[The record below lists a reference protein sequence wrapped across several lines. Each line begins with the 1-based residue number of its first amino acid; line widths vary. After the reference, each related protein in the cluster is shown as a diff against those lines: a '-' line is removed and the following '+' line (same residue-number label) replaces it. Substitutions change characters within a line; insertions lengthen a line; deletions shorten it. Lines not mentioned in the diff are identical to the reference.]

1 MVHNSVVPKPAHNRA
16 RTIVSLLAAT
26 VAAAAVIVVA
36 EALPAAAAGTTYE
49 AESASLTGGT
59 VVQTD
64 HTGYTG
70 TGFVGGYVDGN
81 KGNANTTFTVSASAA
96 GSDTLALRYAN
107 GNGASKTLSL
117 YVNGTKLRQIT
128 LNATTDW
135 NTWTTETETVT
146 LHSGSNTVA
155 YKFDTTDT
163 GNVNVDN
170 VLVTAVAA
178 PPANQYEAES
188 AALSGGAAVESDH
201 TGYTGSGFVGGFID
215 ANAGNAT
222 ATFTVS
228 ASAAGTANVA
238 LRYANGLGATKTLSL
253 YLNGTKVKQ
262 ISLTATADWNTWATE
277 TESLTLHSGSNTIG
291 YKYDTGD
298 SGNVNIDNIVVT
310 ATTTTP
316 SPTPTSTPTS
326 PAGQYEAEAAA
337 LAGGAVAG
345 TDHTG
350 YSGTG
355 FVEGYTDTNKGNAN
369 TTFTVPSSI
378 AGTAN
383 VTLRYADGNGVAM
396 TLSLYVNGTKIKQIS
411 LAATADWN
419 TWGTETESVTLNS
432 GSNTISYKFDTTDTG
447 NVNLDRINMGT
458 TASPSPTPTPTPT
471 PSSTGTTPPPSP
483 STYEAETSFFSGG
496 PSVATA
502 TSGYTGT
509 GYLTGFTTTG
519 ARVII
524 TANVASAGN
533 YAVALR
539 YANTTG
545 ASKTISMYVN
555 GLKSSQLTLAAGSG
569 WLTSS
574 STVALRSG
582 VNLIGYQFDSGDSG
596 AVFIDNITVTGG
608 VAMAANGAT
617 VPYTEYLASSGS
629 TNASLVAANR
639 TFGTVAAE
647 AVGRQYVSLT
657 STGQYV
663 QWTTTAPTNSIDV
676 RFNIPDSSDGN
687 GLTGPL
693 ALYANGTKVQDITL
707 TSATSWTYGAY
718 PYTNNPGDGTPHHY
732 FDEAHALIGS
742 WPTGTVL
749 KLQKDSSTLAYI
761 NVNLIDTEQ
770 VDAAFSSPANYIS
783 IATNGATANDGTDDT
798 NAINTT
804 ISQAESQGKGVWFP
818 AGTFNV
824 NGQIQ
829 NVANVSIRGA
839 GMWYT
844 KMQGVNG
851 LGGFNATGNNVTV
864 ADMTIDNAAFVRN
877 DGGTNPAIE
886 GNFGTG
892 SLVYDVWMEHDK
904 VGMWPNNGTNGLYV
918 EGARV
923 RDMWADGINLHA
935 NVQNTRIDNSAIRNT
950 GDDGLAMFSD
960 GVSVTN
966 SSFTRNNVQD
976 PMLANGIGI
985 YGGNNDTAANNHVSD
1000 IVVNGSGITVSTY
1013 FGIPFA
1019 GPITVTGNVLDRA
1032 GSYHKD
1038 WATNIGAIWIF
1049 ADIYDITTPVTV
1061 SYNTINNATYQGI
1074 ELSYAK
1080 QISGL
1085 LLDHDTIVSPG
1096 TYGIDIYD
1104 VTGSLTANYVTVTG
1118 AGTGGLNDINGYTI
1132 NRGAGDTGW

>member
-1 MVHNSVVPKPAHNRA
+1 MVHNSVVPKPARNRA
-16 RTIVSLLAAT
+16 RTFVSLIAAT
-26 VAAAAVIVVA
+26 VAAAGVIVGV
-36 EALPAAAAGTTYE
+36 EAFPASAAGTTYE
-49 AESASLTGGT
+49 AESASLTGGA
-59 VVQTD
+59 VVQSD

-70 TGFVGGYVDGN
+70 TGFVGGYTDAN
-81 KGNANTTFTVSASAA
+81 KGNANITFTVSASAA
-96 GSDTLALRYAN
+96 GSDTLAVRFAN
-107 GNGASKTLSL
+107 ANGASKTLSL

-155 YKFDTTDT
+155 YKFDTTDS
-163 GNVNVDN
+163 GNVNIDN

-188 AALSGGAAVESDH
+188 AALSGGAAVASDH
-201 TGYTGSGFVGGFID
+201 TGYTGSGFVGGYID
-215 ANAGNAT
+215 ANAGNALT
-222 ATFTVS
+222 TFTVT
-228 ASAAGTANVA
+228 ASAAGAVSVA
-238 LRYANGLGATKTLSL
+238 VRFANGNGATKTLSL
-253 YLNGTKVKQ
+253 YLNATKVKQ
-262 ISLTATADWNTWATE
+262 ISLVATADWNTWTTE
-277 TESLTLHSGSNTIG
+277 TETLTLHSGSNTIG

-298 SGNVNIDNIVVT
+298 SGNVNVDNIVVT
-310 ATTTTP
+310 ATTVTP

-337 LAGGAVAG
+337 LAGGAVVG

-355 FVEGYTDTNKGNAN
+355 FVEGYVDANKGNAN

-378 AGTAN
+378 AGNAN
-383 VTLRYADGNGVAM
+383 VTLRYADGNGVVM

-419 TWGTETESVTLNS
+419 TWGTETESVALNS

-447 NVNLDRINMGT
+447 NVNIDRINMGT
-458 TASPSPTPTPTPT
+458 TASPSPTPSPTPT

-483 STYEAETSFFSGG
+483 STYEAETAFFSGG
-496 PSVATA
+496 PSVSTS

-509 GYLTGFTTTG
+509 GYLTGFTTVG
-519 ARVII
+519 ARTII
-524 TANVASAGN
+524 TANVPSAAN

-545 ASKTISMYVN
+545 ASKTLSMYVN
-555 GLKSSQLTLAAGSG
+555 GLKSAQITLAAGSG

-582 VNLIGYQFDSGDSG
+582 VNLIGYQMDSGDSG
-596 AVFIDNITVTGG
+596 AVFLDNITVTGG

-617 VPYTEYLASSGS
+617 LPYTEYLAVNG
-629 TNASLVAANR
+629 TTTGTKVAASR
-639 TFGTVAAE
+639 TYGTVAAE
-647 AVGRQYVSLT
+647 AIGRQYVSLT

-663 QWTTTAPTNSIDV
+663 QWTTTAPTNTIDV
-676 RFNIPDSSDGN
+676 RFNIPDSSDGT
-687 GLTGPL
+687 GLSGPI

-707 TSATSWTYGAY
+707 TSKYEWTYGAY
-718 PYTNNPGDGTPHHY
+718 PYDNNPGEGSPHHY

-749 KLQKDSSTLAYI
+749 KLQKDSATLAYV
-761 NVNLIDTEQ
+761 NVNVIDIQQ
-770 VDAAFSSPANYIS
+770 VDAALSAPANYIS
-783 IATNGATANDGTDDT
+783 VATNGATANDGTDDT
-798 NAINTT
+798 AAFNTT
-804 ISQAESQGKGVWFP
+804 ISQAETQGKGVWIP
-818 AGTFNV
+818 AGTFNI
-824 NGQIQ
+824 NSRLN

-844 KMQGVNG
+844 VLQGAAG
-851 LGGFNATGNNVTV
+851 LGGLDTSGNNVTI
-864 ADMTIDNAAFVRN
+864 ADFTIDNAATYRN
-877 DGGTNPAIE
+877 DGGFNAGIE

-892 SLVYDVWMEHDK
+892 SLVFNVWMEHDK
-904 VGMWPNNGTNGLYV
+904 VGMWPDSGTNGLYI
-918 EGARV
+918 EGV
-923 RDMWADGINLHA
+923 RIRDQWADGINLHA
-935 NVQNTRIDNSAIRNT
+935 NIQNTRVDNSAIRNT
-950 GDDGLAMFSD
+950 GDDALAMFSD

-966 SSFTRNNVQD
+966 SSFTRNTVQD

-985 YGGNNDTAANNHVSD
+985 YGGNNDTVSDNNVSD

-1019 GPITVTGNVLDRA
+1019 GPILVTRNVLNRS

-1061 SYNTINNATYQGI
+1061 SYNTINDSTYQAI

-1085 LLDHDTIVSPG
+1085 LLDHDTITTAG
-1096 TYGIDIYD
+1096 TFGIDIYN

-1118 AGTGGLNDINGYTI
+1118 AGSGGLNDINGYTI